1 MSYIT
6 SLCILQWLEHETS
19 VQPANTAASHHSWP
33 QCLVYQGFNSD
44 PKGEFVQEA

>member
-19 VQPANTAASHHSWP
+19 VQPVNTAASHRSRP
-33 QCLVYQGFNSD
+33 QCLVYQGFNSN
-44 PKGEFVQEA
+44 PKGKLAQEA